1 MNYKR
6 RGRRA
11 QSIYDQNFRRT
22 RQNDQ
27 GFSND
32 FGMSHES
39 NRGRYFDEGFSGLNE
54 SWKDRSDI
62 PERYDYGRYQ
72 RNWDVY
78 PESHI
83 YHRYPQYQERQ
94 WRNYDERFPESRSAR
109 LNRGWGD
116 NSDDSMDGNEGLLSK
131 FKGKGPKSYKRS
143 DQRIEEDVNDIL
155 TDEGALDASN
165 LEVKVVDGEVILTGT
180 VSNRREKRLAEDIAE
195 SVSGVK
201 NVQNQIRVSR
211 MLSDDDAF

>member
-11 QSIYDQNFRRT
+11 QSTYDQNFRKT
-22 RQNDQ
+22 RQADQ

-32 FGMSHES
+32 FGLSHES
-39 NRGRYFDEGFSGLNE
+39 TRGRYFDEGFSGLNQ
-54 SWKDRSDI
+54 SWRDRSDI

-83 YHRYPQYQERQ
+83 YYRNPHYQDRQ
-94 WRNYDERFPESRSAR
+94 WRDDDQRFPESRSER
-109 LNRGWGD
+109 LSRWWGD
-116 NSDDSMDGNEGLLSK
+116 RSDESMSSNEGLQSK

-165 LEVKVVDGEVILTGT
+165 IDVKVIDGDVTLTGT

-195 SVSGVK
+195 SVSGVR
-201 NVQNQIRVSR
+201 NVQNQIRVSQG
-211 MLSDDDAF
+211 LTENDTL